1 MQKRPFGSLNLLNFA
16 LAAGLALGSV
26 MPVSAQSCSFEAT
39 PSGPPKAQ
47 ALALDAAKLNP
58 CTTVP
63 GLTVKSLA
71 NVFAS
76 LLSTPKVGGKRFE
89 TTPPDGLPEG
99 KMMVSAQGIEFKL
112 QLLAPE
118 GVTGLQVRSA
128 GVLVFSAANPA
139 AGPLLIAPTKFKPGE
154 TYDWSISTRKANFK
168 ASFEL
173 LDLQD
178 MADVQSKLKALQ
190 SANLAPN
197 MRLLYAA
204 AIFEDADLYFDR
216 DQVLGELRRQI
227 AP

>member
-1 MQKRPFGSLNLLNFA
+1 MCKLPPCSLTTVTSA
-16 LAAGLALGSV
+16 LAACLCLGLV
-26 MPVSAQSCSFEAT
+26 MPASAQSCNFEAKQGGT
-39 PSGPPKAQ
+39 PKAQ
-47 ALALDAAKLNP
+47 ALALDAAKVNP

-63 GLTVKSLA
+63 GLSVKSLSS
-71 NVFAS
+71 VFAT
-76 LLSTPKVGGKRFE
+76 LLSTPKIGGKRFE

-112 QLLAPE
+112 QLLASE

-128 GVLVFSAANPA
+128 GALVFSVANPA
-139 AGPLLIAPTKFKPGE
+139 AAPLFIAPSRLKPGE
-154 TYDWSISTRKANFK
+154 TYDWSISTHKANFK

-173 LDLQD
+173 LDPQE
-178 MADVQSKLKALQ
+178 MVEVQTKLKALQ

-197 MRLLYAA
+197 TRLLYAA

-216 DQVLGELRRQI
+216 DQALGELRRQV